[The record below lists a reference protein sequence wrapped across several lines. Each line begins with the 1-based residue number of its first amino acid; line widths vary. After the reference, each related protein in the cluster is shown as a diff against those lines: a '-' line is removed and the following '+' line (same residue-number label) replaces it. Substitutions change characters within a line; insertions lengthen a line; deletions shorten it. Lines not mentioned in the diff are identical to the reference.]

1 MKLEVISAEELE
13 LVHEIEAMATRSSQ
27 EKKTQ
32 AQEAVQ
38 WLVQYGWIM
47 NLAGSAEIDTQAC
60 LVTLDAG
67 NRVGGIELFADD
79 QNDGGREPNG

>member
-1 MKLEVISAEELE
+1 
-13 LVHEIEAMATRSSQ
+13 
-27 EKKTQ
+27 
-32 AQEAVQ
+32 
-38 WLVQYGWIM
+38 M